1 MFYLGSYTL
10 ETINSNGYPL
20 YKHQTQLVT
29 FYLHY
34 TVDTEYQWSGWQFT
48 RDISDVFGFV
58 SNEADDLC
66 PSGDK
71 NNPWRYLLDGMW
83 HDDDT
88 VTLTC
93 DGSTT
98 TPSPEN
104 STTTTSDGTSTTSDG
119 TSQGTTSKLPP
130 NPGAQER
137 TIIFIEK
144 VQNIKKNTSSLS
156 LKMLSSAFF
165 RIFDHYT
172 MS

>member
-1 MFYLGSYTL
+1 MYMYSIYFVIYLIWNVFFTYQGSYSL

-20 YKHQTQLVT
+20 YKHQTQLVS

-34 TVDTEYQWSGWQFT
+34 TVDTEFQWSGWQFT

-66 PSGDK
+66 PNGDK
-71 NNPWRYLLDGMW
+71 NTPWRYQLDGTW
-83 HDDDT
+83 YEDDT

-93 DGSTT
+93 EDDNPTTTT
-98 TPSPEN
+98 TPGS
-104 STTTTSDGTSTTSDG
+104 STTTSDGTSTATSDR
-119 TSQGTTSKLPP
+119 TSEGTTTKPPP

-144 VQNIKKNTSSLS
+144 VKPLMK
-156 LKMLSSAFF
+156 
-165 RIFDHYT
+165 
-172 MS
+172 

>member
-1 MFYLGSYTL
+1 M
-10 ETINSNGYPL
+10 
-20 YKHQTQLVT
+20 
-29 FYLHY
+29 
-34 TVDTEYQWSGWQFT
+34 DTEFQWSGWQFT

-98 TPSPEN
+98 TPSPE
-104 STTTTSDGTSTTSDG
+104 SSTTTTTSDGTSTTSDG

-130 NPGAQER
+130 NPGAQKR

-144 VQNIKKNTSSLS
+144 VQNKKIK
-156 LKMLSSAFF
+156 
-165 RIFDHYT
+165 H
-172 MS
+172 

>member
-1 MFYLGSYTL
+1 MFFFTYQGSYSL

-20 YKHQTQLVT
+20 YKHQTQLVS

-34 TVDTEYQWSGWQFT
+34 TVDTEFQWSGWQFT

-66 PSGDK
+66 PNGDK
-71 NNPWRYLLDGMW
+71 NTPWRYQLDGTW
-83 HDDDT
+83 YEDDT

-93 DGSTT
+93 EDDNPTTTT
-98 TPSPEN
+98 TPGS
-104 STTTTSDGTSTTSDG
+104 STTTSDGTSTTTSDR
-119 TSQGTTSKLPP
+119 TSEGTTTKPPP

-144 VQNIKKNTSSLS
+144 VKPLMK
-156 LKMLSSAFF
+156 
-165 RIFDHYT
+165 
-172 MS
+172 